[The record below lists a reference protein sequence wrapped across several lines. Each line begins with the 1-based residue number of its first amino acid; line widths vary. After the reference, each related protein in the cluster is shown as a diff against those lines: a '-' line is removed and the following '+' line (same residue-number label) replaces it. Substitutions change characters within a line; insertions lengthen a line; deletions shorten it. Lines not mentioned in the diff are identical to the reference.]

1 MGARK
6 AMSEFLHKV
15 QIFCRTD
22 YRLATAGIAQTAR
35 TASIHKTTR
44 FSDHAPLTVDYEFK
58 V

>member
-1 MGARK
+1 
-6 AMSEFLHKV
+6 MSEFLHKV

-22 YRLATAGIAQTAR
+22 YRVATAGIAQTAR